1 MKYSVSVL
9 SALQPETALI
19 FKAFVWKQLPNSQFK
34 PDLYSAT
41 SLPLPPLSP
50 FLFSLC
56 QVSSSPFS
64 SPSVCSF
71 VSSTPLVPFIFPL
84 ALYLFS
90 FPPLLSFLYL
100 SFSQVLFFQPP
111 SLSSLC
117 LSHVLSLLLVFLPS
131 HSLCLLPSC
140 KAKLSRGFSLA
151 ADCRQRGLYQCPFC
165 SAIWAT
171 TSKGPGLIQ

>member
-90 FPPLLSFLYL
+90 FPPLLP
-100 SFSQVLFFQPP
+100 FFT
-111 SLSSLC
+111 SLSLKFSFFD
-117 LSHVLSLLLVFLPS
+117 H
-131 HSLCLLPSC
+131 HLCLLSVCLMSSPSSWSSSPLT
-140 KAKLSRGFSLA
+140 LSVYSLPVRPNYLEVSPSLPT
-151 ADCRQRGLYQCPFC
+151 ADKEAFISVL
-165 SAIWAT
+165 SAVPYGQLHQ
-171 TSKGPGLIQ
+171 KDQV